1 MDSQLVS
8 VSPNAVPFS
17 QVIATAT
24 ARSFE
29 PSHAINL
36 VRNGA
41 IFDVMEEELARARV
55 HIHIVMY
62 IWKPGKASDRV
73 LAVLAE
79 RRRAGIPVRIVV
91 DRLGCRGGFTDEVLP
106 KLEEMGCEVKL
117 FHVPGRVGLAKSA
130 SRNHRKIVVVDGRV
144 GIAGGWCLWDKFLGN
159 GRAREEWR
167 DINVR
172 VRGPCVRFMQ
182 QAFLENWRE
191 CGGALP
197 PPHQLPWPD
206 QSAGDLPCTFVHS
219 SGGEPGTPK
228 ARALVRALLPSAQRR
243 LWISCAYFA
252 PDDEQVE
259 LLRARAKAGI
269 DVRVLVPGPI
279 HDVPPVREAGR
290 AVYAPL
296 LEAGVRIWEYQPS
309 MLHSKSMV
317 VDEGL
322 CVVGSINL
330 EPMSLNVLEEASV
343 LFWSAEHADRLAAD
357 FEEDASYSKEI
368 TRETIPAPALKP
380 IRGAVRNAS
389 AAFASMVRMWR
400 RGDRVSGLGA

>member
-1 MDSQLVS
+1 MNSQVAP
-8 VSPNAVPFS
+8 VSPDDTPFS
-17 QVIATAT
+17 ETIAAAT
-24 ARSFE
+24 ARRLE
-29 PSHAINL
+29 PGHAIDL

-55 HIHIVMY
+55 HIHIIFY
-62 IWKPGKASDRV
+62 IWKPGRASDRV

-79 RRRAGIPVRIVV
+79 RRRAGVPVRIVV
-91 DRLGCRGGFTDEVLP
+91 DRLGCRGGFTDAVLP
-106 KLEEMGCEVKL
+106 KLKAMGCEVKL
-117 FHVPGRVGLAKSA
+117 FHVPGKVGIAKSA
-130 SRNHRKIVVVDGRV
+130 SRNHRKIVLVDGRV
-144 GIAGGWCLWDKFLGN
+144 GLAGGWCLWDKFLGD
-159 GRAREEWR
+159 GRAKEEWR
-167 DINVR
+167 DVNVR

-197 PPHQLPWPD
+197 PPDELPWPE
-206 QSAGDLPCTFVHS
+206 QSAGGVPCTFVHS
-219 SGGEPGTPK
+219 SGGELDMPK
-228 ARALVRALLPSAQRR
+228 ARALVRALLPSARRR

-252 PDDEQVE
+252 PDDEQVA
-259 LLRARAKAGI
+259 LLRARARAGV

-279 HDVPPVREAGR
+279 HDVPAVREAGR
-290 AVYAPL
+290 AVYPRL

-343 LFWSAEHADRLAAD
+343 LFWSPAHADRLAAD
-357 FEEDASYSKEI
+357 FEEDARWSKEI
-368 TRETIPAPALKP
+368 TRETIPAPALNP
-380 IRGAVRNAS
+380 IRGALRNAG
-389 AAFASMVRMWR
+389 AAFASMVRRWR
-400 RGDRVSGLGA
+400 RGDRLEQIGA